1 MVSTERRGSIMEAL
15 LDVWRKISFESILM
29 LDVKLDYGSFGITPA
44 MVDIKNYSK
53 QVL

>member
-1 MVSTERRGSIMEAL
+1 MYGGKYL
-15 LDVWRKISFESILM
+15 LSEKNFFSLLM

-53 QVL
+53 QVS